1 MAFLELLGDEPHDG
15 GPGIDDKVA
24 LPGGEE
30 VGPAASHVKPAERL
44 QRLSRAS
51 VDIWTECVNQRVI
64 GPLAPFPLLNNILEK
79 Q

>member
-44 QRLSRAS
+44 QRLSRAENVPNKCNNYGCFS
-51 VDIWTECVNQRVI
+51 STFCCV
-64 GPLAPFPLLNNILEK
+64 K
-79 Q
+79 W

>member
-44 QRLSRAS
+44 QRLSRAEN
-51 VDIWTECVNQRVI
+51 VPINVI
-64 GPLAPFPLLNNILEK
+64 ITAVFLLYFVV
-79 Q
+79 